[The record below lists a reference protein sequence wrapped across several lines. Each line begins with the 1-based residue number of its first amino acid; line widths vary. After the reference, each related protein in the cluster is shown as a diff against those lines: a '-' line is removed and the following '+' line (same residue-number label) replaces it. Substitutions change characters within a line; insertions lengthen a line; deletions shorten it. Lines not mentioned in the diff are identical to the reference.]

1 MSQDTPRPHDS
12 ERPNPFKSKGVIASL
27 ALVGAVAVAG
37 VVATGAT
44 LLDRGGSDAGADM
57 QGDGQ
62 VDPDE
67 APSTAT
73 EIPRSDG
80 SESTCGLKET
90 EKDTFEDFPE
100 ETSWEQVGLGE
111 APSIPGHGPAETS
124 PGGWRHCYAKS
135 PEGAVS
141 AGMNF
146 TAMTSDP
153 AVFDEVVRKMFA
165 EGEGKDRALERLE
178 EEGDRGSDSAR
189 TSMAGVRLLAYG
201 HDRARVDVALQP
213 QMRGAE
219 DYYSS
224 FVVDLRWEEGD
235 WRVVT
240 DENGEMVLPMTE
252 LQSLTGYVPTS
263 VGPDF

>member
-1 MSQDTPRPHDS
+1 MSQDTPPPREP

-44 LLDRGGSDAGADM
+44 LLDRGGSSAEQDM

-73 EIPRSDG
+73 EVPRSDG
-80 SESTCGLKET
+80 SQSSCGLKET
-90 EKDTFEDFPE
+90 EKDTFEGFPV
-100 ETSWEQVGLGE
+100 ETSWEQVGLME
-111 APSIPGHGPAETS
+111 APSVPGHGPAETS

-141 AGMNF
+141 AGANYA
-146 TAMTSDP
+146 AMTSDP
-153 AVFDEVVRKMFA
+153 AVIEEVMQEMYA
-165 EGEGKDRALERLE
+165 EGEGKERALERLE
-178 EEGDRGSDSAR
+178 EEGKGRDDTR
-189 TSMAGVRLLAYG
+189 TLIAGARLLTYG
-201 HDRARVDVALQP
+201 HDRARVDLALQP
-213 QMRGAE
+213 QMEGAE
-219 DYYSS
+219 DRYTSA
-224 FVVDLRWEEGD
+224 VIDLRWEEGD

-240 DENGEMVLPMTE
+240 NENGEMVIPMTE
-252 LQSLTGYVPTS
+252 LQSLTGYWPTGA
-263 VGPDF
+263 GPDF